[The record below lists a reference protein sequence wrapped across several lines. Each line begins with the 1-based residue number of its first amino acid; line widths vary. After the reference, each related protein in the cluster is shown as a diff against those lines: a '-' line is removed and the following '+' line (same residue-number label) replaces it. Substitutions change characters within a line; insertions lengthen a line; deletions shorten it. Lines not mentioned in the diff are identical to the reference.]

1 MATHDYKHF
10 TIAIAISLLALS
22 EAEVT
27 AVIATNEG
35 IDIRKIMMY

>member
-10 TIAIAISLLALS
+10 TIAISLLALS

-27 AVIATNEG
+27 AVKATNEG